1 MKNICDELFY
11 DVLPLK
17 SINPKSG
24 LNTLCRKALKNV
36 IYYKMLNT
44 DTHKAESKLRKCRDY
59 ALKNH
64 KQF

>member
-11 DVLPLK
+11 DILPLTRP
-17 SINPKSG
+17 NPQSG

-36 IYYKMLNT
+36 IYYKTLSS
-44 DTHKAESKLRKCRDY
+44 DTKKAESKLRKCRDY
-59 ALKNH
+59 AIKNH